1 MRVDRIEIAFQGRL
15 VQPAELD
22 WDIVKSSGREPA
34 VEVPQPR
41 NNHANDRNVDVGAG
55 VIENEEIEAR
65 TFGHVDAGEHLL
77 ARIEMAELRTKVR
90 LPRQIVVRRQI
101 GIVFQPQRRDA
112 VESRFV

>member
-1 MRVDRIEIAFQGRL
+1 MRVDRIEIVFQSRL

-22 WDIVKSSGREPA
+22 RDIVKSSGREPA

-41 NNHANDRNVDVGAG
+41 NSHANDRNVDVGAG

-65 TFGHVDAGEHLL
+65 AFGHVDAGEHLL

-90 LPRQIVVRRQI
+90 LPRRVAASASD
-101 GIVFQPQRRDA
+101 RDSFPA
-112 VESRFV
+112 AAA